1 MENLTNEQKEIILNL
16 LLQEQRNI
24 HNMNGNIQPL
34 LENYKK
40 ELGNIYQKVC
50 NSLEY

>member
-1 MENLTNEQKEIILNL
+1 MKLTNEQKEIILNL
-16 LLQEQRNI
+16 LIQEQRNI
-24 HNMNGNIQPL
+24 HNMNGNIQSL

-50 NSLEY
+50 NSLED